1 MSLHDDFLK
10 AIHEKKFVLI
20 TADTNEKGI
29 IHRICVPF
37 DYGPGSLPRDGLD
50 RYHFWDL
57 NSPDGPHNL
66 SILPSQLLDLKI
78 QNETFDPQDYV
89 HWTTNWHVPR
99 DWGIH
104 S

>member
-1 MSLHDDFLK
+1 MSFHDDLIR

-20 TADTNEKGI
+20 TADTYEKGT

-37 DYGPGSLPRDGLD
+37 DYGPGSRQRDGLD

-78 QNETFDPQDYV
+78 QNETFDPKDYV
-89 HWTTNWHVPR
+89 HWKTNWHVPR
-99 DWGIH
+99 DWGPY